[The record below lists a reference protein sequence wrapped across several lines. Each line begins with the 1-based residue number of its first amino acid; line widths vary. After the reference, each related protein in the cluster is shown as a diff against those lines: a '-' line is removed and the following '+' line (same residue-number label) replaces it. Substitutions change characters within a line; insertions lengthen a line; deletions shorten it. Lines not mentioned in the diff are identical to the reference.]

1 MSLDMK
7 RIFAAVLVSALLA
20 GCVCQENLEGQYKA
34 VFKASVESEQT
45 RLGASVDEDAEAV
58 RFFWTKSDTVAVNTS
73 EGFVPF
79 VLKGEG
85 GSPKGEFEGY
95 YSGTLG
101 DIAVY
106 PSSSAVT
113 FDGSVLNV
121 ALPSQYTY
129 SKGETHALLHAPI
142 KGDALDFRHLAALL
156 KVDVA
161 GAPEGATLVVTA
173 PERKI
178 SGTFAVDLTSD
189 VPCLEA
195 EAAQT
200 DGQCSVRI
208 AFPQAESS
216 AEVYVPMPVGEYPS
230 LSACVLDKDGTLIE
244 GSLRNSTGQKTFV
257 RACVKQMPKIEMKLP
272 SLQLKQRAYN
282 MEKVRLTYGNIP
294 VGQKVVIDFGD
305 GTPEVT
311 AVGSSSIVHQ
321 FENNSGTDKTF
332 TVTLTT
338 GGQIVRKDIYVYSLM
353 ALTEVAKRF
362 KDQTCTDVWVMAH
375 RGNTSDKSIPENS
388 IPAVEASIAAGVQVV
403 EIDTRLTSDG
413 EIVICH
419 DESISRTTNGSG
431 NISNL
436 TLAQIRSYNLKDRNG
451 KVTSEVMPTLEEY
464 LEAARGKI
472 YVNLDYSPRTAS
484 TAQVMAVVE
493 RLGMYEQVLFYC
505 NSATK
510 VKEVGAINPNA
521 HAYAWF
527 TNHAA
532 LKQLPGEHFMQCS
545 YTAGSP
551 TDVSASLN
559 NGMICTVN
567 MLNGVSDSYI
577 QMDKL
582 DQLFEYYPT
591 VRLIQTDV
599 SDKLVDVL
607 KGYPYDE
614 QEPGV
619 YFVSPQGA
627 GSKAGDSWDNAM
639 DMDQWRTMVSSSS
652 GAKTYSQSAML
663 DNSTFHFMEGTYCVP
678 SPKYGICRV
687 EFQTYGEDCSMTILG
702 GYDSFSTGTDLS
714 KRNPA
719 VNLTEFT
726 GDLNANGKADAEDAG
741 IFCLDAFASLKI
753 DGVTFAHSYG
763 RSRWDQKAFILNSS
777 TSGARACV
785 DLIDCRFHDIYGYK
799 DAETKY
805 HGGAAVWVGKNGQAR
820 LHGCEM
826 YDCHSH
832 SRGGAI
838 RVAESS
844 GIVFLNECLLRDNV
858 IKDRFGSAVHVTS
871 GSFLANNCTFAHNVG
886 SHAVL
891 NGGGNWL
898 LVNSTVV
905 ADYVSSLSDSN
916 MVWRSESGSDR
927 TAAMVNSILLFDGYT
942 SVYIN
947 GSSYSMT
954 SLGYNLTGTNNKYFT
969 PSVKDMTG
977 CAASGLGL
985 TWCEDGY
992 YQWNGDVP
1000 GFTKATLAD
1009 VENAV
1014 KTGCNR
1020 SVGPYSN
1027 IGQGFYDWLQDIGG
1041 GRNPLAFDQAG
1052 NTRNPDAIW
1061 PGSYE
1066 RQK

>member
-7 RIFAAVLVSALLA
+7 RIFTAILVSAALA
-20 GCVCQENLEGQYKA
+20 GCVRQEDLEGQHKA

-45 RLGASVDEDAEAV
+45 KLGAGVNEDAGV
-58 RFFWTKSDTVAVNTS
+58 VSFFWTKSDAVAVNTS

-79 VLKGEG
+79 ALKGEG
-85 GSPKGEFEGY
+85 GSSKGEFEGY
-95 YSGTLG
+95 YNGTLG
-101 DIAVY
+101 EIAVY

-113 FDGSVLNV
+113 FDGSALNV

-129 SKGETHALLHAPI
+129 SKGETHALLMAPV
-142 KGDALDFRHLAALL
+142 KGEALYFRHLAALL

-161 GAPEGATLVVTA
+161 GVPEGASLVVKA
-173 PERKI
+173 PQRKI
-178 SGTFAVDLTSD
+178 SGTFAVDVSSNL
-189 VPCLEA
+189 PLLEA
-195 EAAQT
+195 AAAQSEE
-200 DGQCSVRI
+200 QSSVSV
-208 AFPQAESS
+208 AFPLAESS
-216 AEVYVPMPVGEYPS
+216 AEVYVPMPVGVYPS
-230 LSACVLDKDGTLIE
+230 LTVHLQDKDGNMIE
-244 GSLRNSTGQKTFV
+244 GSLRTSTGEKVFA
-257 RACVKQMPKIEMKLP
+257 RAHVKQMPKIEMKLP

-282 MEKVRLTYGNIP
+282 MEKVRLTYGDIP
-294 VGQKVVIDFGD
+294 AGQKVEIDFGD
-305 GTPEVT
+305 GSPVIS

-321 FENNSGTDKTF
+321 FENDSGADKTF
-332 TVTLTT
+332 TVTLST
-338 GGQIVRKDIYVYSLM
+338 GGQTVRKDIYVYSLM

-436 TLAQIRSYNLKDRNG
+436 TFAQIRSYNLKDRNG
-451 KVTSEVMPTLEEY
+451 KVTSEVMPTLEEF

-545 YTAGSP
+545 YTEGSP
-551 TDVSASLN
+551 TDVSASLD

-582 DQLFEYYPT
+582 DQLFEYFPT

-627 GSKAGDSWDNAM
+627 GNRAGDSWDNAM

-678 SPKYGICRV
+678 SSESGICRV
-687 EFQTYGEDCSMTILG
+687 EFQAYGQECGVTILG
-702 GYDSFSTGTDLS
+702 GYDSSSTGTDLS
-714 KRNPA
+714 RRNPD
-719 VNLTEFT
+719 VNITEFT
-726 GDLNANGKADAEDAG
+726 GDLNANGKADTEDAG
-741 IFCLDAFASLKI
+741 MFCLDAFAYLKVS
-753 DGVTFAHSYG
+753 GVTFAHSYG
-763 RSRWDQKAFILNSS
+763 RSRWDQKAFILNTSV
-777 TSGARACV
+777 SGARARV
-785 DLIDCRFHDIYGYK
+785 DLADCRFHDIYGYK

-805 HGGAAVWVGKNGQAR
+805 HGGAAVWVGKNALATLNR
-820 LHGCEM
+820 CEM
-826 YDCHSH
+826 SDCHSH

-844 GIVFLNECLLRDNV
+844 GIVFLNECILRDNV
-858 IKDRFGSAVHVTS
+858 LKDRFGSAVHVTA
-871 GSFLANNCTFAHNVG
+871 GSFLANNCTFAHNIG

-916 MVWRSESGSDR
+916 MVWRSESGTDR
-927 TAAMVNSILLFDGYT
+927 TVAMVNSILLFDGYT

-954 SLGYNLTGTNNKYFT
+954 SLGYNLTGANNKYFT
-969 PSVKDMTG
+969 PSDKDLTG
-977 CAASGLGL
+977 CTASGLGL
-985 TWCEDGY
+985 TWSDDGY
-992 YQWNGDVP
+992 YQWNGAVS
-1000 GFTKATLAD
+1000 GFTKPTLTD

-1020 SVGPYSN
+1020 STGPYSN
-1027 IGQGFYDWLQDIGG
+1027 IGQGFYDWLQEIGG
-1041 GRNPLAFDQAG
+1041 GKNPLAYDQSG
-1052 NTRNPDAIW
+1052 NLRDASAMW

-1066 RQK
+1066 KH